1 LETLRLLTPELS
13 IAIVAFAIITLDAA
27 WSDKQKSA
35 KVIPWLALAGSVF
48 TLAMIFYVW
57 TFAAEPRYAFLAAT
71 DAGRQVPMLAVDPMA
86 LFFKMLAVLT
96 VILVSL
102 SAGDYL
108 EKFTPF
114 RGEFYGLTMLAGL
127 SLMLLAGSTNLIMI
141 YLALEFLSI
150 TSYILTGY
158 LRQDWRSTEAAMK
171 YFLYG
176 ALASGVMLYGFS
188 LLYGATGS
196 VDLATIAA
204 SLGAANVGLVMAS
217 VILVL
222 AGFGFKIALVPFH
235 QWSPDAYEGAPTP
248 ITAFLSVGPKA
259 AGLAVLIRVMVVALP
274 AYSIS
279 WTPVL
284 SFVAIITMTLGN
296 VVALW
301 QTNIKR
307 MLAYS
312 SIAQAGYMLVGLAAW
327 SATLPSSVAFLGG
340 VDAILLFLFAYLFT
354 NLGVFAVAII
364 LENQLGTANIAD
376 YAGLVR
382 RSPVLSVALLIFF
395 LSLIGIPPTAGFIGK
410 LFVFGAAVNQGLI
423 VLAFFGVMNS
433 VVSVYYY
440 FGIVRLAFF
449 GQAEDESPIRM
460 GWASSLVVAI
470 TVVMTLLIALYGQP
484 FIQLASESAQILAAN
499 F

>member
-1 LETLRLLTPELS
+1 METLRLLTPEVS
-13 IAIVAFAIITLDAA
+13 IAIVAFAIITLDAM
-27 WSDKQKSA
+27 WNDPRRSA
-35 KVIPWLALAGSVF
+35 RVLPWLALAGGVF
-48 TLAMIFYVW
+48 ALAMVFYVW
-57 TFAAEPRYAFLAAT
+57 TFAAEPRYGFLAAT
-71 DAGRQVPMLAVDPMA
+71 DASRQVPMLAVDPLA
-86 LFFKMLAVLT
+86 LFFKLLAVLT
-96 VILVSL
+96 VILVAL
-102 SAGDYL
+102 SGGEYI

-141 YLALEFLSI
+141 YLSLEFLSI

-158 LRQDWRSTEAAMK
+158 LRQDMRSTEAAMK

-196 VDLATIAA
+196 VDLATIAT
-204 SLGAANVGLVMAS
+204 SLGTANVGLVVAA

-274 AYSIS
+274 AYSLN
-279 WTPVL
+279 WTPIL
-284 SFVAIITMTLGN
+284 SFIAILTMTLGN
-296 VVALW
+296 LVALW
-301 QTNIKR
+301 QSNMKR

-327 SATLPSSVAFLGG
+327 SATPASNADFLSGVPS
-340 VDAILLFLFAYLFT
+340 ILLFMFAYLFT

-376 YAGLVR
+376 YAGLIR
-382 RSPVLSVALLIFF
+382 RSPYLSVALLVFF

-410 LFVFGAAVNQGLI
+410 LFVFGAAINQGLY
-423 VLAFFGVMNS
+423 VLALFGVFNS
-433 VVSVYYY
+433 VVSVVYY
-440 FGIVRLAFF
+440 FGVVRLAFF

-460 GWASSLVVAI
+460 GWASNVVV
-470 TVVMTLLIALYGQP
+470 TLTLVMTLLIALYGQP
-484 FIQLASESAQILAAN
+484 FIQLASDSAKILAAN